1 MYVFGGDI
9 QNTIEKLEIPP
20 FEKRDINSDSESSDE
35 NDKNTTF
42 VQTQIKIEKSHI
54 P

>member
-20 FEKRDINSDSESSDE
+20 FEKTDLNSDSESCDE
-35 NDKNTTF
+35 NNENTTF
-42 VQTQIKIEKSHI
+42 VQTQIKIEEK

>member
-20 FEKRDINSDSESSDE
+20 FEKIDLNSDSESSDE
-35 NDKNTTF
+35 NENTTF
-42 VQTQIKIEKSHI
+42 VQTQIKIEEI
-54 P
+54 L